1 MTETNT
7 SAVGGREL
15 PLEDRI
21 VNALDARERR
31 LADARDAAAYRAQ
44 NGGQNPSSHR
54 SVRSESHHTESH
66 GMSVGSGI
74 AIAAGILAVVGFIIF
89 LMMQSWGPARAPLA
103 FQPLS
108 IPAPQAN
115 PNVGL
120 NIVGGNDVC
129 TPQGKRR
136 IQVRPPDPSCYRLP
150 NGNIRCPDKCV

>member
-21 VNALDARERR
+21 VNALAAREQRI
-31 LADARDAAAYRAQ
+31 ADSRDAAAYRAQ
-44 NGGQNPSSHR
+44 QGGQHSHR
-54 SVRSESHHTESH
+54 STRSESHYTESR
-66 GMSVGSGI
+66 GMSVGTGI
-74 AIAAGILAVVGFIIF
+74 VAAAGILAVVGFIIF
-89 LMMQSWGPARAPLA
+89 LMMQSWGPARTPIA
-103 FQPLS
+103 FQPMSL
-108 IPAPQAN
+108 PAQQAN